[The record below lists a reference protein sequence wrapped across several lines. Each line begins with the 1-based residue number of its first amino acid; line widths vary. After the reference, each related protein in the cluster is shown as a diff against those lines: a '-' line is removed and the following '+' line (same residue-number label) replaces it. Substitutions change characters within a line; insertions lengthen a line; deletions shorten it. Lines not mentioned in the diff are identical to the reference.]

1 MSKHSNNQR
10 GMHLFW
16 VFVVYFAVIFIILA
30 LINYM
35 IFPLMYIFSLVG
47 VSLLVAA
54 VATFFHWRSG
64 QRSNI
69 DDIADKFG
77 G

>member
-1 MSKHSNNQR
+1 MSKHSNKQR

-16 VFVVYFAVIFIILA
+16 VFIVYFVVVFLILA

-35 IFPLMYIFSLVG
+35 IFPLMYIFSLAG
-47 VSLLVAA
+47 ISLLVAA
-54 VATFFHWRSG
+54 IATFFHWRGG
-64 QRSNI
+64 QRSGV

-77 G
+77 R